1 MSRSMALRP
10 LPILVAAATLVA
22 CVSQPPTQ
30 PESQPPHVQVTFSR
44 DPVGTAPLRADV
56 PIGAGWEVV
65 ASAPIRAD
73 VPIGA
78 GWDLP

>member
-1 MSRSMALRP
+1 
-10 LPILVAAATLVA
+10 VT
-22 CVSQPPTQ
+22 TQ

-44 DPVGTAPLRADV
+44 DTVRA
-56 PIGAGWEVV
+56 
-65 ASAPIRAD
+65 APIRAD